1 MTNTKIEGETIGID
15 LGTTYSCVGVW
26 QNDKV
31 EIIANDQG
39 NRTTPSWVAFNSE
52 EKLVGE
58 SAKSQYNLNP
68 SNTVYDVKRLMGYK
82 FDDKQ
87 VQTELKK
94 FPYNVINGTNNIPKI
109 QVKYKDEEKE
119 FSPQE
124 ISSFIL
130 EKMKSVA
137 EAYLG
142 TEVKN
147 AVITVPAYFNDA
159 QRQATKDAGVICGL
173 NVLRIINEPTAAAI
187 AYGLDNKS
195 DSEKNIIIY
204 DVGGG
209 TLDVTLLTLD
219 DGIFEVKAT
228 SGDTHLGGEDFD
240 ENLVK
245 YFANEFKRK
254 TKQNMMDN
262 KKSVAKL
269 KKECERVKR
278 SLSSATQAHLEID
291 SLYEGIDFNSTITR
305 AKFEQLNISLFQK
318 CLKSVEQVLMDSKIG
333 KSQIDEIVLVGGTT
347 RIPKMQQQLS
357 DFFGGKQ
364 LCNSINPDEAV
375 AYGATVQG
383 CLLSGNQS
391 DKLKDLLLLDVAPLS
406 LGLETAG
413 GVMTPLVKRNTSIPV
428 QKKQTFSTYAD
439 NQPGVLIQVYEGER
453 AKTKDNNK
461 LGQFELS
468 GIPPMPRGQPQIEVS
483 FDVNANGMLTVS
495 AEEKTTGKKQNI
507 TVTNDGSRL
516 SQEDIEKMVEEAEKF
531 KEEDEKVRKLQE
543 TRNGFENYLY
553 QMKQTID
560 DDTMKQKLG
569 EETYENIKTKL
580 DEGEEVLNTEN
591 VTQEEYEGAQ
601 KELENYINPI
611 MQNLV
616 QEGGGE
622 FANNFNHDPESETPA
637 PETTQTTEPDMNMED
652 ID

>member
-1 MTNTKIEGETIGID
+1 MTTTNIEGETIGID

-58 SAKSQYNLNP
+58 GAKSQYNSNP
-68 SNTVYDVKRLMGYK
+68 TNTIFDVKRLMGYK
-82 FDDKQ
+82 FDDPQ
-87 VQTELKK
+87 VQRELKK
-94 FPYNVINGTNNIPKI
+94 LPYKVVSGPNNIPKI
-109 QVKYKDEEKE
+109 QASYKGEEKE
-119 FSPQE
+119 FTPQE

-130 EKMKSVA
+130 EKMKSTA

-142 TEVKN
+142 KDVKN

-159 QRQATKDAGVICGL
+159 QRQATKDAGLICGL

-195 DSEKNIIIY
+195 DKERNIIIY

-240 ENLVK
+240 ANLVMH
-245 YFANEFKRK
+245 FADEFKRK
-254 TKQNMMDN
+254 NKQDLQDS
-262 KKSVAKL
+262 KKALAKL
-269 KKECERVKR
+269 KKECEKVKR
-278 SLSSATQAHLEID
+278 SLSSSTQAHLEID
-291 SLYEGIDFNSTITR
+291 SLYDGIDFNSTITR
-305 AKFEQLNISLFQK
+305 AKFEQLNAQLFQK
-318 CLKSVEQVLMDSKIG
+318 CLKSVEQVLMDSKIS
-333 KSQIDEIVLVGGTT
+333 KADIDEIVLVGGTT
-347 RIPKMQQQLS
+347 RIPKMQQLLS
-357 DFFGGKQ
+357 NFFGGKT

-375 AYGATVQG
+375 AYGATVQA
-383 CLLSGNQS
+383 CLLSGNKS
-391 DKLKDLLLLDVAPLS
+391 EKLKDLLLLDVAPLS

-413 GVMTPLVKRNTSIPV
+413 GVMTPLIKRNSSIPI

-468 GIPPMPRGQPQIEVS
+468 GIPAMPRGQPQIEVT
-483 FDVNANGMLTVS
+483 FDVDANGILTVS

-507 TVTNDGSRL
+507 TITNDGSRL
-516 SQEDIEKMVEEAEKF
+516 SADDIEKMVEEAEKF
-531 KEEDEKVRKLQE
+531 KEEDEQVRKLQE
-543 TRNGFENYLY
+543 SRNKFENYLY
-553 QMKQTID
+553 QMKQTIED
-560 DDTMKQKLG
+560 DSLKSKLG
-569 EETYENIKTKL
+569 DNYDLIKDKL
-580 DEGEEVLNTEN
+580 NEAEGVLEVEK
-591 VTQEEYEGAQ
+591 VSWEEYEKAQ
-601 KELENYINPI
+601 QELESFINPI
-611 MQNLV
+611 MQNIV
-616 QEGGGE
+616 KEGGGE
-622 FANNFNHDPESETPA
+622 FAGEQGGASFPPQNVPSEPSI
-637 PETTQTTEPDMNMED
+637 EE